1 MTSFRALKQYLED
14 LEVGMAKRFDDLDI
28 RLDTIATLLDERLR
42 INAQLVAER
51 LDLTP
56 AQSRVA
62 VGLAE
67 GKRVEDIAGEIG
79 CTINTVRWHLRQIK
93 LRLGI
98 STQAQLVRLVLL
110 PQGTVTKRKPDA

>member
-1 MTSFRALKQYLED
+1 MTTFRALKQYLED
-14 LEVGMAKRFDDLDI
+14 LEIGLERRFDDLDI

-42 INAQLVAER
+42 IDAQLVAER

-62 VGLAE
+62 VALAE
-67 GKRVEDIAGEIG
+67 GKTVEDIAREIG
-79 CTINTVRWHLRQIK
+79 RTKSTVRWHLKEIN

>member
-1 MTSFRALKQYLED
+1 MTTFQAFKQYLED
-14 LEVGMAKRFDDLDI
+14 LEVGLAKRFDDLDI

-42 INAQLVAER
+42 IDSRLVAER
-51 LDLTP
+51 LELTP

-67 GKRVEDIAGEIG
+67 GKTVDDIAREIG
-79 CTINTVRWHLRQIK
+79 CAKSTVRWHLKEIN

-98 STQAQLVRLVLL
+98 STQAQLVRLILL
-110 PQGTVTKRKPDA
+110 PQGTVTKHKPNA